1 MSAGICSAGWC
12 TCRWSYIPAIIM
24 EGYQAQICKKKLRGW
39 ESALQ
44 KIVLSPGPCLNVKP
58 VFPGVGIY
66 IIKIGWLWDHL
77 LYNGNPYTGKMAS
90 LYWDSPLVASLYNK
104 YNNWCKASK
113 LIAPALTTIWSQIF
127 KMGSW
132 KKTKKQ
138 QCIIAY
144 Y

>member
-1 MSAGICSAGWC
+1 MMSFMINI
-12 TCRWSYIPAIIM
+12 TAI
-24 EGYQAQICKKKLRGW
+24 
-39 ESALQ
+39 
-44 KIVLSPGPCLNVKP
+44 
-58 VFPGVGIY
+58 
-66 IIKIGWLWDHL
+66 
-77 LYNGNPYTGKMAS
+77 
-90 LYWDSPLVASLYNK
+90 NK